1 MFFIIT
7 TSQLCAGRFVFRE
20 DTINPKLAV
29 VTLWAEDVSAATH
42 FYRDVIGLPLL
53 AHHAHRP
60 AFELGNGCFLVM
72 VQGESLVPDETS
84 ETPFPAIAFAVDDI
98 DRAVEHLE
106 ASGVKLPWGIES
118 NGSER
123 WVKFHDP
130 SGNLIEFA
138 QFE

>member
-1 MFFIIT
+1 M
-7 TSQLCAGRFVFRE
+7 
-20 DTINPKLAV
+20 DTPAFKPNRLAV
-29 VTLWAEDVSAATH
+29 VSLRAADLPAAVH
-42 FYRDVIGLPLL
+42 FYRDVIGLPVL

-72 VQGESLVPDETS
+72 VQGESLVPNETS
-84 ETPFPAIAFAVDDI
+84 ETPFPAIAFAVDDL
-98 DRAVEHLE
+98 DRAVEHLQ
-106 ASGVKLPWGIES
+106 ANGVKLPWGIES
-118 NGSER
+118 NISER